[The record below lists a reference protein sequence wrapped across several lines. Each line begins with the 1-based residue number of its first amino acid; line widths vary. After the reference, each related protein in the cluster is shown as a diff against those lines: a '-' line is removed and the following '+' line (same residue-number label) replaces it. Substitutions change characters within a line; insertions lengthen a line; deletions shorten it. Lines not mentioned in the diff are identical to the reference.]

1 MKDIRVKTHPN
12 DYYLLTP
19 KSYQVPPA
27 CGLPE
32 ELQNLYLAT
41 HLKNSPIMTSKT
53 GYGGHE
59 HAGGGG
65 QYVGGGDGAAVAA
78 ARHGH
83 HGHHGGAHHAGPYAP
98 YPDSSSNTSSCNSST
113 PSSPGTF
120 AALATSISHA

>member
-1 MKDIRVKTHPN
+1 MISDDIVKMN
-12 DYYLLTP
+12 LQF
-19 KSYQVPPA
+19 YQVPPA

-53 GYGGHE
+53 GYGGHD
-59 HAGGGG
+59 HPGGG
-65 QYVGGGDGAAVAA
+65 QYGGSDGAAVAA
-78 ARHGH
+78 AAARHGHHGH

-113 PSSPGTF
+113 PSSPGICITCG
-120 AALATSISHA
+120 II

>member
-1 MKDIRVKTHPN
+1 MIN
-12 DYYLLTP
+12 SQ
-19 KSYQVPPA
+19 SYQVPPA

-53 GYGGHE
+53 GYGGHD
-59 HAGGGG
+59 HPGGG
-65 QYVGGGDGAAVAA
+65 QYGGSDGAAVAA
-78 ARHGH
+78 AAARHGHHGH

-113 PSSPGTF
+113 PSSPGICITRG
-120 AALATSISHA
+120 II

>member
-1 MKDIRVKTHPN
+1 MIHFI
-12 DYYLLTP
+12 
-19 KSYQVPPA
+19 SCQVPPA

-53 GYGGHE
+53 GYGGHD
-59 HAGGGG
+59 HPSAGGG
-65 QYVGGGDGAAVAA
+65 QYGGGDGAAVAA

-83 HGHHGGAHHAGPYAP
+83 HGHHGGGGAHHAGPYAP

-113 PSSPGTF
+113 PSSPGTVALF
-120 AALATSISHA
+120 ASRDVNS